1 MRKDVSTTNQDQAN
15 YPQTRRS
22 NFLSPWANDFWEPN
36 TWMDNFFGPE
46 LSAFPFD
53 NKFLSPAID
62 VDEGDN
68 EYLVSAD
75 LPGLKKED
83 ISIDCSG
90 NQLTIFA
97 ERKYEKKEGKKQ
109 GRRERF
115 YGTYQRSFTLPV
127 GVDTNKIDAAYDG
140 GVLTVHIPKGE
151 MTKSKHIPIG
161 SGRMT
166 NKH

>member
-1 MRKDVSTTNQDQAN
+1 MRKDISNTNQDQSN
-15 YPQTRRS
+15 YPQSRRS
-22 NFLSPWANDFWEPN
+22 NFLSPWGNDFWEPGS
-36 TWMDNFFGPE
+36 WDNFFSPE
-46 LSAFPFD
+46 LSSFD
-53 NKFLSPAID
+53 SKFLSPAID
-62 VDEGDN
+62 VEESDN

-90 NQLTIFA
+90 NQLTISA
-97 ERKYEKKEGKKQ
+97 ERKYEKQEGKKQ

-151 MTKSKHIPIG
+151 NIKSKHIPIG
-161 SGRMT
+161 SGRFT